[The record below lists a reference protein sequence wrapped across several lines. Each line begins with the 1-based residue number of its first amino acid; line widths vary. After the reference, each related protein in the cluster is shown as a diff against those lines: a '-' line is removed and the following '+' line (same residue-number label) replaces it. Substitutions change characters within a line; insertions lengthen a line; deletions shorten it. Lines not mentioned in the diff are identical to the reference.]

1 MCCLFRR
8 HYELIYN
15 KCRSLINDNEK
26 NYEITKSKSK
36 SNICFS
42 PGIIELLYAVLP
54 LWSGIILSGVNTKE
68 NWTTTDSDTSVENW
82 FKIVKHRIL
91 NSEWTEN

>member
-1 MCCLFRR
+1 MRKLWNNKIQIQIQYLLFNW
-8 HYELIYN
+8 YN
-15 KCRSLINDNEK
+15 WIFIN
-26 NYEITKSKSK
+26 
-36 SNICFS
+36 
-42 PGIIELLYAVLP
+42 LLYAVLP

-68 NWTTTDSDTSVENW
+68 NSTTTDSDTSVENW